1 MILAHV
7 FAHTLE
13 IGWLTNLYVQGVG
26 VFGWL
31 TVLLKPG
38 VAYVLPLV
46 SVVLLWWLGVRGPQ
60 VRSMGRA
67 LWNLALTLTI
77 AVLIVVALYV
87 TSAQA
92 GQDRVTGVQGRYF
105 IPIFVIAG
113 VAAIELVPSR
123 RPSAPRWKILMSM
136 AAISVLEI
144 AAMDTTIIRAF
155 HVF

>member
-1 MILAHV
+1 
-7 FAHTLE
+7 
-13 IGWLTNLYVQGVG
+13 
-26 VFGWL
+26 
-31 TVLLKPG
+31 
-38 VAYVLPLV
+38 
-46 SVVLLWWLGVRGPQ
+46 
-60 VRSMGRA
+60 
-67 LWNLALTLTI
+67 
-77 AVLIVVALYV
+77 
-87 TSAQA
+87 
-92 GQDRVTGVQGRYF
+92 VTGVQGRYF